1 VGDPGDVGVGD
12 DPLYELEFGGA
23 GQAVAGG
30 DHPDGTI
37 VQSKS
42 VAAVWQLVG
51 VGHVP
56 LGVEDSCQAG
66 HALAQGL
73 ACELFA
79 ALFDSV
85 AAAALEHTRD
95 KSGVFV
101 CEVVEQ
107 FDGEV
112 TGSGP
117 GEKGFGQFGAVVEV
131 SRPAGSAPLLAGR
144 HEAAGP
150 ESS

>member
-1 VGDPGDVGVGD
+1 
-12 DPLYELEFGGA
+12 LYEFEFGSA

-30 DHPDGTI
+30 DHPDGTV
-37 VQSKS
+37 VQSES

-56 LGVEDSCQAG
+56 LGVEDGCQAG
-66 HALAQGL
+66 HAVAQGL
-73 ACELFA
+73 AGELFA

-85 AAAALEHTRD
+85 TAATLEQTRD
-95 KSGVFV
+95 KLGVFV
-101 CEVVEQ
+101 CEVAEQ

-112 TGSGP
+112 TGGGP
-117 GEKGFGQFGAVVEV
+117 GEKGFAQFGAVVEV

-150 ESS
+150 ESG